1 MDYFFKRGKDTF
13 EDKMSKLACLCP
25 EIKHMDLVID
35 KLNFAKEA
43 KIEIFMDSATG
54 QYATKKGDWNI
65 SFLKHIWL
73 WLSRGQPRPLGGRH
87 RAIPLICPRSLS
99 QASRAPMPGPRVLMP
114 GPRVPMAGSQVPM
127 PGSQGTWGIR
137 QHLMACLIV
146 SYGHP

>member
-1 MDYFFKRGKDTF
+1 MLSSLCQEDTDEMDYFFKRGKDTF

-65 SFLKHIWL
+65 SFFKTHLAMAVE
-73 WLSRGQPRPLGGRH
+73 GP
-87 RAIPLICPRSLS
+87 
-99 QASRAPMPGPRVLMP
+99 ASASGWK
-114 GPRVPMAGSQVPM
+114 A
-127 PGSQGTWGIR
+127 QGNSID
-137 QHLMACLIV
+137 M
-146 SYGHP
+146 S